1 MNSLITRKTNDMF
14 DEFFDDFFN
23 FGNTLLRPFDS
34 RMKTDVTETDS
45 GYTLK
50 ADMPGVSKENIRIS
64 LNEGVLNISADSS
77 AEKEEKDK
85 DGRVIRSERYSGNF
99 SRSFYVG
106 DGVTEDEIKA
116 SYKDGVLTINI
127 PKKEEKAE
135 DTTKYIAIE

>member
-1 MNSLITRKTNDMF
+1 MNSLITRKDHDMF

-34 RMKTDVTETDS
+34 RMKTDITESDS

-50 ADMPGVSKENIRIS
+50 ADLPGVSKENIKIS
-64 LNEGVLNISADSS
+64 LNEGVLSIAAVSAS
-77 AEKEEKDK
+77 EKEEKDK

-106 DGVTEDEIKA
+106 DGVTEEDIKA
-116 SYKDGVLTINI
+116 SYKDGVLTVTF
-127 PKKEEKAE
+127 PKKEEKVE

>member
-1 MNSLITRKTNDMF
+1 MNSLITKKDHDMF

-34 RMKTDVTETDS
+34 RMKTDITESDS

-50 ADMPGVSKENIRIS
+50 ADLPGVSKENIKIS
-64 LNEGVLNISADSS
+64 LNEGVLSIAAVSAS
-77 AEKEEKDK
+77 EKEEKDK

-106 DGVTEDEIKA
+106 DGVTEEDIKA
-116 SYKDGVLTINI
+116 SYKDGVLTVTF
-127 PKKEEKAE
+127 PKKEEKIE